1 VGEKMSLVEAKQKL
15 KEFIKAICAAP
26 YEELLRIIRLFE
38 KFNEGS
44 SYRED
49 LMIAIWNGVRDSI
62 IEVYGREKYGVK
74 PALELYDDFIVAYIM
89 HHSFI
94 VDQGDINKFIEFL
107 DRVIDILKRDRE
119 YYEVVEDI
127 WIDMQEML
135 KEVLGE

>member
-1 VGEKMSLVEAKQKL
+1 MSMEEARQKL

-38 KFNEGS
+38 KFYEGS
-44 SYRED
+44 SYREE
-49 LMIAIWNGVRDSI
+49 LMIAIWNAVKDSI

-89 HHSFI
+89 HRTFI

-127 WIDMQEML
+127 WIDLQEIL
-135 KEVLGE
+135 KEVLGG